1 MLPGT
6 RSSDPEAAYYQTVEE
21 FFVSRRGDPLTL
33 SNADWFLI
41 WKWRAAGLP
50 LRVVLRGITDALDSH
65 AHSWSRNRKV
75 DRLSYCAAEVEAA
88 AERWRRALALG
99 EEEGVSAESAL
110 RGFADALEGARD
122 LGPRSAPVARD
133 LAAQM
138 RARAQEWGKGGLGGT
153 EGPPAQI
160 ASAGL
165 LRTSATR
172 SRASASS
179 LRSDGIPARA
189 MEPWLVER
197 EASLRAA
204 LEDDMGRVAVDA
216 IGEAVD
222 RDLAPY
228 RDRMPARVLEQVR
241 MESLTRRVLEAH
253 GLPRLSLFHL

>member
-1 MLPGT
+1 
-6 RSSDPEAAYYQTVEE
+6 VEE
-21 FFVSRRGDPLTL
+21 FFVSRRGDPLIL
-33 SNADWFLI
+33 SNADWHLI
-41 WKWRAAGLP
+41 RKWRTAGLP

-65 AHSWSRNRKV
+65 AHSWSRARKV
-75 DRLSYCAAEVEAA
+75 GSLAYCAAEVDVA

-110 RGFADALEGARD
+110 RGFADALDGARE

-133 LAAQM
+133 LAVEI
-138 RARAQEWGKGGLGGT
+138 RARAEDG
-153 EGPPAQI
+153 A
-160 ASAGL
+160 
-165 LRTSATR
+165 LRDLES
-172 SRASASS
+172 
-179 LRSDGIPARA
+179 
-189 MEPWLVER
+189 WLVER

-204 LEDDMGRVAVDA
+204 LEADMGRAAVDA
-216 IGEAVD
+216 IAEAVD

>member
-1 MLPGT
+1 M
-6 RSSDPEAAYYQTVEE
+6 EE
-21 FFVSRRGDPLTL
+21 FFVSRRGDPLML
-33 SNADWFLI
+33 SNADWHLI
-41 WKWRAAGLP
+41 RKWRTAGLP

-65 AHSWSRNRKV
+65 AHSWSRARKV
-75 DRLSYCAAEVEAA
+75 GSLAYCAAEVDVA

-110 RGFADALEGARD
+110 RGFADALDGARE

-133 LAAQM
+133 LAVEI
-138 RARAQEWGKGGLGGT
+138 RARAEDG
-153 EGPPAQI
+153 A
-160 ASAGL
+160 
-165 LRTSATR
+165 LRDLES
-172 SRASASS
+172 
-179 LRSDGIPARA
+179 
-189 MEPWLVER
+189 WLVER

-204 LEDDMGRVAVDA
+204 LEADMGRAAVDA
-216 IGEAVD
+216 IAEAVD